1 MATIFTT
8 DLTSAGHAETFDTT
22 TSRPGIFK
30 RFFNAMIEA
39 RHRAADR
46 EIERY
51 IMMHGGQLTDSIE
64 RDLSRTFGGSAGRKY

>member
-22 TSRPGIFK
+22 SRPGIF
-30 RFFNAMIEA
+30 RRVMNALIES
-39 RHRAADR
+39 RHRAAER

-51 IMMHGGQLTDSIE
+51 IMMHGGKLTDSIE
-64 RDLSRTFGGSAGRKY
+64 RDLSRTFGGHAGRKY